1 MKRVF
6 NFKTGAIFVLLTCIV
21 GYFTL
26 LPFDY
31 KITFKSTN
39 APWLFYHIIQL
50 NQQEVTLI
58 KQGENELAF
67 ESKPKEDSNYR
78 LVWNMQSLENE
89 ETSVEVEVH
98 FTQNRIS
105 EKMKILLGQSHAV
118 NQTLDELKKLTDGLV
133 TESSQYRWDTLQ
145 EDQIGSAS
153 CLCKS
158 IESKISEKA
167 NQMNKNI
174 DGIARY
180 LPIGKKDPPRLYI
193 NDMDLEEQTIQFDFC
208 FPLPKKYELPE
219 LKDETLFVTE
229 QPAIKGYAQAFFGN
243 FSQSHRGW
251 FKAIQKLEI
260 VEKQIQ
266 FPAVEVFYDSPFS
279 FSPEN
284 KWKSILYL
292 STSQRN

>member
-6 NFKTGAIFVLLTCIV
+6 NFKIGAIFVLLTCIV

-50 NQQEVTLI
+50 NQQDVTLI

-180 LPIGKKDPPRLYI
+180 LPIGKKDPPRLYV

-208 FPLPKKYELPE
+208 FPLPKNYELPE

-251 FKAIQKLEI
+251 FKAIQKIGNCGETNT
-260 VEKQIQ
+260 V
-266 FPAVEVFYDSPFS
+266 PCGRS
-279 FSPEN
+279 F
-284 KWKSILYL
+284 L
-292 STSQRN
+292 R

>member
-58 KQGENELAF
+58 KHGENQLAF

-105 EKMKILLGQSHAV
+105 EKMKVLLGQSHAV

-180 LPIGKKDPPRLYI
+180 LPA
-193 NDMDLEEQTIQFDFC
+193 T
-208 FPLPKKYELPE
+208 
-219 LKDETLFVTE
+219 TL
-229 QPAIKGYAQAFFGN
+229 
-243 FSQSHRGW
+243 R
-251 FKAIQKLEI
+251 
-260 VEKQIQ
+260 
-266 FPAVEVFYDSPFS
+266 
-279 FSPEN
+279 
-284 KWKSILYL
+284 
-292 STSQRN
+292 QRHGSGRTNNPI